1 MGVIKGQLETTI
13 SLNKSTCYFLRTGK
27 CSLNIIS
34 DYFVASSTRN
44 APSDLLYCPRLFRAM
59 CNREREKPVTI
70 IPCKCGHVE
79 VTSGQQ
85 RACIASQKQIEIAV
99 EIADNSK
106 AQECCTVCGGQLT
119 FEENTGGDRIVTIK
133 AIVKKED

>member
-34 DYFVASSTRN
+34 DYYVASSTRA

-59 CNREREKPVTI
+59 CNRERAKPVTI
-70 IPCKCGHVE
+70 VPCECGHVE
-79 VTSGQQ
+79 VVSGQQ

-99 EIADNSK
+99 EIANNSNTR
-106 AQECCTVCGGQLT
+106 ECCKVCGGQIT
-119 FEENTGGDRIVTIK
+119 FEENSGGDRIVTINAVAK
-133 AIVKKED
+133 QKD